1 MSEALQGPPQRS
13 VTLTEQANGQRIG
26 RSMFIGHTAG
36 YLVAFAIAIGVLAY
50 LGLTRPTSYD
60 AIFAVTTPPTV
71 LHYAYVGLH
80 PYAVLG
86 LSLVGMVIWT
96 DLTVRRRHDR
106 GRSGVD
112 AMIFQIL
119 LLASVIIHT
128 FANAPD
134 IVGWLDA
141 VLVLCGLYLFVV
153 LVLLPGNRHENR
165 YGAVPRPD

>member
-1 MSEALQGPPQRS
+1 MSDALQGTPPRGA
-13 VTLTEQANGQRIG
+13 TLTEQANGQRLC

-36 YLVAFAIAIGVLAY
+36 YLLILALAIAALAA
-50 LGLTRPTSYD
+50 LGLTRPVSYD

-71 LHYAYVGLH
+71 LHYEYIGLH

-86 LSLVGMVIWT
+86 LSLLGMVIWT

-112 AMIFQIL
+112 AVIFQIL
-119 LLASVIIHT
+119 LLASVIIHA

-141 VLVLCGLYLFVV
+141 VLVLYGLYLFVV